1 LQKLNEKIEK
11 KEAEGESM
19 NEQQVSAWFE
29 RNKLDLAI
37 KELASNG
44 QMLKQ
49 LWDHKHNNPEFFTQE
64 LKAKLE
70 NKPNREE
77 LINEFSL
84 ALDKLFS
91 TSITAN

>member
-1 LQKLNEKIEK
+1 
-11 KEAEGESM
+11 M
-19 NEQQVSAWFE
+19 NEEQMNAWFE
-29 RNKLDLAI
+29 RNKLDSAL

-49 LWDHKHNNPEFFTQE
+49 LWDHKQNNPEFFTQE

-70 NKPNREE
+70 NKPNHEE
-77 LINEFSL
+77 LIKQFSL

-91 TSITAN
+91 TQ

>member
-1 LQKLNEKIEK
+1 MQKLKEKIEK

-19 NEQQVSAWFE
+19 NEEQMNAWFE
-29 RNKLDLAI
+29 RNKLDSAL

-49 LWDHKHNNPEFFTQE
+49 LWDHKQNNPEFFTQE

-70 NKPNREE
+70 NKPNHEE
-77 LINEFSL
+77 LIKQFSL

-91 TSITAN
+91 TQ